1 MSNWNEMKHEPAAR
15 TNVLNPIR
23 VILERDMKPPQDH
36 PLPMINLGLG
46 EPSKA
51 HGYTLPTQINEAMIA
66 AVNSET
72 ANGYTMATGTIPAR
86 EAVAKKFSTPEFPIN
101 PNHVIM
107 SFGCSGAL
115 YNAIAALCETGTR
128 LLVASPGFP
137 LCQPICQ
144 NLGVN
149 FDTYNLKPDEKE
161 GWIIDLQDL
170 ESKITKDTRAIL
182 VNNPSNPCGSCFS
195 KQHLLDVIAIADKHK
210 VPIIA
215 DEVYHGLSYE
225 EERPF
230 VSMGHL
236 TKDVPILATGSI
248 SKIYLLPG
256 WRCGWVIV
264 YNNHGYFDKVLDNLG
279 KHAMIQLHPTSLV

>member
-1 MSNWNEMKHEPAAR
+1 M
-15 TNVLNPIR
+15 
-23 VILERDMKPPQDH
+23 
-36 PLPMINLGLG
+36 
-46 EPSKA
+46 
-51 HGYTLPTQINEAMIA
+51 
-66 AVNSET
+66 
-72 ANGYTMATGTIPAR
+72 
-86 EAVAKKFSTPEFPIN
+86 
-101 PNHVIM
+101 
-107 SFGCSGAL
+107 
-115 YNAIAALCETGTR
+115 
-128 LLVASPGFP
+128 
-137 LCQPICQ
+137 
-144 NLGVN
+144 
-149 FDTYNLKPDEKE
+149 KPDEKE

-170 ESKITKDTRAIL
+170 ESKITKETKAIL

-256 WRCGWVIV
+256 WRCGWVIC

-279 KHAMIQLHPTSLV
+279 KHAMIQLHPTSLVQAALPQILDTVPESFFENLKGKLREASTYAYERVGKIKGITPVKAQAAMYLFCMFDPEVFEGISDDIDFCKKLLADQNCMIFPAQCFFSKNGFRLTICTSKEVIDDFATRLEAFCQKHYK